1 MHRLPGKSVSAF
13 QRWAAFVLAVC
24 AVMVASLAASQGRL
38 AGGRPVVQA
47 SSDSRT
53 IDLGEIEPDAE
64 ARHTFTL
71 TNTPAS
77 TLEILGVHTSCG
89 CELAAVRV
97 GEQIGPGKS
106 LPIVYALS
114 NRGGGLRRGTLTI
127 DTSAV
132 DPDLKQI
139 VYSLSA
145 TIPRLIWTEPET
157 IEFHTGHGSVPP
169 EPIRLVVFTADPAVA
184 ASACRV
190 STSRQ
195 LASAEPVASVAISST
210 DESESKPESE
220 PDSAPGRLSFLV
232 HLKENPPVGLTM
244 DYLTLEFERRPEA
257 TLTVPVIAAVDTA
270 ASVLMSS
277 PASGMSSPVPF
288 AVPAVKQPLPKE
300 IE

>member
-71 TNTPAS
+71 TNTTAS

-139 VYSLSA
+139 V
-145 TIPRLIWTEPET
+145 
-157 IEFHTGHGSVPP
+157 
-169 EPIRLVVFTADPAVA
+169 
-184 ASACRV
+184 
-190 STSRQ
+190 
-195 LASAEPVASVAISST
+195 
-210 DESESKPESE
+210 
-220 PDSAPGRLSFLV
+220 
-232 HLKENPPVGLTM
+232 
-244 DYLTLEFERRPEA
+244 
-257 TLTVPVIAAVDTA
+257 
-270 ASVLMSS
+270 
-277 PASGMSSPVPF
+277 
-288 AVPAVKQPLPKE
+288 
-300 IE
+300 